1 MERDDTVRE
10 LTEQEISEREIIQ
23 EYDSGI
29 VVEERWGEATCSLY
43 SLSFNHADSN
53 SIPQITSPRQ
63 NYDYSYDLSDWVA
76 VIDSRENELLVYS
89 RKWWEMIM
97 EEWTEL
103 LFRCGGNIRIT
114 EHPDIIPTKVAASGK
129 PAIAVYLHAGF
140 SLRNRTIGRYLGVE
154 KRTASQYRTDFPQ
167 RRR

>member
-23 EYDSGI
+23 EHDSGI
-29 VVEERWGEATCSLY
+29 VVEERRGKATY
-43 SLSFNHADSN
+43 SRYNLSSNHADSN
-53 SIPQITSPRQ
+53 SIPQITSPRP
-63 NYDYSYDLSDWVA
+63 NSGYSYDLSDWVA

-89 RKWWEMIM
+89 RGWWESIM

-129 PAIAVYLHAGF
+129 PAIAVYLHAVF
-140 SLRNRTIGRYLGVE
+140 TLRHRTIGRYLGVE